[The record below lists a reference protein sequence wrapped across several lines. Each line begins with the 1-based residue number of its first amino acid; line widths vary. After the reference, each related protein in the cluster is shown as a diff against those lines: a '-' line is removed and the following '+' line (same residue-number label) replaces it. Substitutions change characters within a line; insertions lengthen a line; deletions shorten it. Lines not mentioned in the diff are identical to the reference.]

1 MKCKS
6 PYTTLSVLLPSHC
19 IVGWVSL
26 FCLAVENLKKTFD
39 LKGDKGRHG
48 EVSLVLHGLEVN
60 LRRYPKKTTNGKS
73 HIPSWARM
81 LRGSLNTAGTR
92 FSISCWL
99 GLNVHVGF

>member
-1 MKCKS
+1 MKCRLL
-6 PYTTLSVLLPSHC
+6 YTTLSVLLPSHC
-19 IVGWVSL
+19 IVGWVSSF

-73 HIPSWARM
+73 HIPSWARV
-81 LRGSLNTAGTR
+81 LHGFLNMAGTR
-92 FSISCWL
+92 FSISS
-99 GLNVHVGF
+99 